1 MESDKKAQMEYR
13 YLGNTGLRV
22 SIFSFGNMVN
32 HQAADPQGSTTEIV
46 AKCLEHGINF
56 FDTAEVYSGDGL
68 AEILLGQSFKDLK
81 VKRED
86 IVVSTKLFFGT
97 ERFFARDPSKV
108 NGMGLSRKHII
119 EGTKGSLKRLQLDYV
134 DVIFAHRYDD
144 FTPLEEVC
152 RAFSWVIDQGLAFY
166 WGTSEWSS
174 E

>member
-1 MESDKKAQMEYR
+1 M
-13 YLGNTGLRV
+13 
-22 SIFSFGNMVN
+22 
-32 HQAADPQGSTTEIV
+32 
-46 AKCLEHGINF
+46 
-56 FDTAEVYSGDGL
+56 YSGDGL

-119 EGTKGSLKRLQLDYV
+119 EGTKGSLKRLQMDYV

-152 RAFSWVIDQGLAFY
+152 RAFSWVIDQGFAFY

-174 E
+174 D